1 MRTNR
6 SPLNQDLNKKGTP
19 YQGVAP
25 IKGMSDK
32 VARSIDED
40 EYSKPTQRDINTA
53 KQANEKMKM
62 LKDKSFNHRYNQGEL
77 LDEIVIKAKPSPMDH
92 VVPHTHG
99 KSQKEGKLRRS
110 MTQKEGK
117 LKKIDT
123 PERGVSRKSALNM
136 LGVSSP
142 LNACWKT
149 GGPGDKG
156 YVQRGT
162 KKKGGRT
169 VPNCIPAASVK
180 K

>member
-25 IKGMSDK
+25 IKGMSDE
-32 VARSIDED
+32 VARNIDED

-77 LDEIVIKAKPSPMDH
+77 LDEVVIKAKPSPIDH

-99 KSQKEGKLRRS
+99 KSQKEGKLKRS

-142 LNACWKT
+142 LNKRGLWDNIHDKP
-149 GGPGDKG
+149 GGKG
-156 YVQRGT
+156 YPTNKALKDSQ
-162 KKKGGRT
+162 
-169 VPNCIPAASVK
+169 
-180 K
+180 

>member
-25 IKGMSDK
+25 IKGMSDE
-32 VARSIDED
+32 VARNIDED

-77 LDEIVIKAKPSPMDH
+77 LDEVVIKAKPSPIDH

-142 LNACWKT
+142 LNKRGLWDNIHAKRKR
-149 GGPGDKG
+149 GEAPNKPGDKG
-156 YVQRGT
+156 YPTNKALKDSQ
-162 KKKGGRT
+162 
-169 VPNCIPAASVK
+169 
-180 K
+180 